1 MPHAESGQNNEQ
13 PKSLIDKTVNAQY
26 STVDPQLS
34 GPQVSD
40 LSDFLDWV
48 VTVQLECFVKS
59 VCFIR
64 VFEWSFANKSMGLQ
78 LSKHTQGSMSSDK

>member
-1 MPHAESGQNNEQ
+1 MPHAESGQNNK

-64 VFEWSFANKSMGLQ
+64 VFEWSLQ
-78 LSKHTQGSMSSDK
+78 INEWDFNYPNTPRAQ